1 MKSFRVLLVISII
14 TSQLWDSSII
24 THQRKFVNKKEQR
37 FFMFSFLPKC
47 VIRKSLMAFFYLCE
61 IFGQL
66 LQTVLRI
73 RGADA

>member
-1 MKSFRVLLVISII
+1 MKSFRALLVVSII
-14 TSQLWDSSII
+14 TSQSWDSSII
-24 THQRKFVNKKEQR
+24 THQRKSVNKKEQR
-37 FFMFSFLPKC
+37 IFIFSFLPKC